1 MGTNK
6 QETRRAATLE
16 EYSPWPHVRLAETD
30 RLETFSDSVLSI
42 TMTLLVFEIVR
53 PEYASG
59 QLLEKL
65 VAQWASYIG
74 FLASFCYAGVIWLN
88 HRAVFARVRYCDRS
102 LHLANLFLLLTS
114 ALIPF
119 PTAILSTAIQ
129 SGNEFDA
136 KVAVTLYAAIAGTMC
151 LSWLVVFHVLSI
163 HPYLLEDGVNPD
175 FFPKERFRATL
186 GVILYA
192 IAGAAGC
199 LSTPKVALLI
209 FLALPVFYG
218 ITSEGLTETRIRLQ
232 FGKAHR
238 GALAKSGVLAKS
250 SHEALRTE

>member
-1 MGTNK
+1 MGTSK
-6 QETRRAATLE
+6 QEARWAATLE
-16 EYSPWPHVRLAETD
+16 RHSPWPHVRLAETD

-65 VAQWASYIG
+65 AAQWASYIA

-136 KVAVTLYAAIAGTMC
+136 RVAVTLYAAIAGTMC

-163 HPYLLEDGVNPD
+163 HPYLVEDGVEPD
-175 FFPKERFRATL
+175 FFPKERLRATL
-186 GVILYA
+186 GIILYA
-192 IAGAAGC
+192 VAGVAGW

-238 GALAKSGVLAKS
+238 GALAKSSREG
-250 SHEALRTE
+250 LRTE

>member
-1 MGTNK
+1 MSTTK
-6 QETRRAATLE
+6 QQLRRAARPLE
-16 EYSPWPHVRLAETD
+16 DSPWPQVRLAETD

-42 TMTLLVFEIVR
+42 TITLLVAEIVR
-53 PEYASG
+53 PEHPSG

-65 VAQWASYIG
+65 AAQWASYIA

-119 PTAILSTAIQ
+119 PTAILSAAIQ

-136 KVAVTLYAAIAGTMC
+136 RVAVALYANIARAMC
-151 LSWLVVFHVLSI
+151 LSWLPVFPAFEKQPHI
-163 HPYLLEDGVNPD
+163 LEDGVDPD
-175 FFPKERFRATL
+175 FFPKERCRATL

-192 IAGAAGC
+192 IAGVAGW
-199 LSTPKVALLI
+199 LSTPKLALLI

-218 ITSEGLTETRIRLQ
+218 VTSEGLTETPIRLQ
-232 FGKAHR
+232 FGRTHR
-238 GALAKSGVLAKS
+238 RALAKN
-250 SHEALRTE
+250 SHERVRTE

>member
-1 MGTNK
+1 MSAAK
-6 QETRRAATLE
+6 QETHRTIKPQVE
-16 EYSPWPHVRLAETD
+16 SPWPHVRLAETD

-42 TMTLLVFEIVR
+42 TITLLVAEIVR
-53 PEYASG
+53 PEHAPG
-59 QLLEKL
+59 QLLDKL
-65 VAQWASYIG
+65 TAQWASYIA

-163 HPYLLEDGVNPD
+163 HPYLVEDGVSPD
-175 FFPKERFRATL
+175 FFPKERFRAWL
-186 GVILYA
+186 GLILYA
-192 IAGAAGC
+192 IAGLAGW
-199 LSTPKVALLI
+199 LSTPRLALLV
-209 FLALPVFYG
+209 FLVLPVFYG

-238 GALAKSGVLAKS
+238 GAIAKSAVLAKSGQEGV
-250 SHEALRTE
+250 HTE